1 MVPSYP
7 IAPRW
12 KKTEASNQNVHTPWM
27 CLFESFSVLERTRCH
42 KCFKIFFSDSEYRTN
57 RECLLH
63 FRRQLLCTKREVYTK
78 RGGSNIRPSQI
89 LTIKRWV
96 GGWKNPFRAVSA
108 RPTHPWGPKSEK
120 PGLNPKNSIGD
131 MQGNLSSPTYFL
143 GWLATSQSKPLCMV
157 IFAPDFEAQISRT
170 AWKKNRNN

>member
-1 MVPSYP
+1 MVPSSP

-12 KKTEASNQNVHTPWM
+12 KKKPEASNQNVHTPWM

-63 FRRQLLCTKREVYTK
+63 FRRQLLCAKREVYTK

-96 GGWKNPFRAVSA
+96 GGWQNPFRAVSA
-108 RPTHPWGPKSEK
+108 RATHPCRPKSEK
-120 PGLNPKNSIGD
+120 QCRWYARKLVIA
-131 MQGNLSSPTYFL
+131 YFL